1 MFKGIRLSL
10 RGSNTLGNI
19 LYQIV
24 NELFGVYPSQQ
35 VEVSFDLNASVIC
48 DENCIPRMVSNL
60 LNNAEIFTLP

>member
-1 MFKGIRLSL
+1 MFKGIMLCL
-10 RGSNTLGNI
+10 HWSNTLGNI

-48 DENCIPRMVSNL
+48 DENRIPRMVSNL